1 MEYIE
6 WNFTQVAKENDF
18 VYLTTDQLISL
29 LRSNN
34 LRVKREDRVY
44 EAVWKW
50 YKYAPE
56 MR

>member
-18 VYLTTDQLISL
+18 VHLTTDQVISL